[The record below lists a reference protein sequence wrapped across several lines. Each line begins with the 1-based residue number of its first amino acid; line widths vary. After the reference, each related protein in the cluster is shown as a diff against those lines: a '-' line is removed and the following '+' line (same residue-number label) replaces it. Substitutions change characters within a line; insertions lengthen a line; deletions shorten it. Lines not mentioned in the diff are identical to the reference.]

1 VLLLMLKLKIKASQ
15 ITNLTD
21 ARYFAAKEV
30 EWLSFNFTEHTDN
43 YIEPMRARAMF
54 DWVEVPHIIGE
65 FDSFDADAVN
75 FYTENWGLKAVQVGE
90 SSEIFNLK
98 SDYIIKEIIIDSATT
113 VHILR
118 GMLLP
123 FAGVV
128 AAFQLNFELENITF
142 SHLKAGKH
150 PLSINDL
157 LGVCAAFNT
166 ILAIDFLL
174 NELDEILAI
183 KPFGLSLKGGE
194 EERVGVKSFDEL
206 DEIFD
211 RLEIEE

>member
-1 VLLLMLKLKIKASQ
+1 MLKLKIKASQ

-30 EWLSFNFTEHTDN
+30 EWLSFNFAEKTDN

-54 DWVEVPHIIGE
+54 DWVEVPFMMGE
-65 FDSFDADAVN
+65 FGGFDAEGVN
-75 FYTENWGLKAVQVGE
+75 FYAESWGLKAVQVGE
-90 SSEIFNLK
+90 NTEVFDLK
-98 SDYIIKEIIIDSATT
+98 SDYILKEIT
-113 VHILR
+113 VDTSSTAEELSR
-118 GMLLP
+118 QMLPLKNI
-123 FAGVV
+123 V
-128 AAFQLNFELENITF
+128 AVFELNFEKNNVSF
-142 SHLKAGKH
+142 SDVKSQRG

-157 LGVCAAFNT
+157 LGLCEAFKI
-166 ILAIDFLL
+166 ILNIDFQLV
-174 NELDEILAI
+174 ELEEIMDL

-211 RLEIEE
+211 KLEIEE

>member
-1 VLLLMLKLKIKASQ
+1 MLKLKIKASQ

-30 EWLSFNFTEHTDN
+30 EWLSFNFAEHTDN

-54 DWVEVPHIIGE
+54 DWVEVPHIVGE
-65 FDSFDADAVN
+65 FDGFDADAVN
-75 FYTENWGLKAVQVGE
+75 FYAENWGLKAIQVGE

-98 SDYIIKEIIIDSATT
+98 SDYIVKEIVVDSATT
-113 VHILR
+113 AEILR
-118 GMLLP
+118 GMFLP

-128 AAFQLNFELENITF
+128 SVFQLNFELENIAF
-142 SHLKAGKH
+142 SELKVGEH

-157 LGVCAAFNT
+157 SALCTAFKI
-166 ILAIDFLL
+166 ILAIDFQLD
-174 NELDEILAI
+174 ELDEILAL
-183 KPFGLSLKGGE
+183 KPSGLSLKGGE

-211 RLEIEE
+211 RLELEE